1 MAEKV
6 GFIGLGTM
14 GRPFAKNLVGAGFD
28 LIVYD
33 VRPEPI
39 EELRGLGAR
48 TAASAREVAEQADI
62 IDIAVP
68 HESEVDAVLHGPNGL
83 LAGARPGGAVVIHS
97 SLHPNNMKQVGEEV
111 SSHKLDFLDAQM
123 SGGDRG
129 VMAKDLLFMVGG
141 DKAVFER
148 CRPILETTGKNI
160 FHLGPVGAGALAKVA
175 QNTMTAMT
183 LMVATE
189 GFRFARAA
197 GIDPEIFEDL
207 IRVSSA
213 QSHIA
218 DDFVAHWEPR
228 DLRWQYYEVLENALQ
243 LGRQLDVP
251 LPTAALCQQLLA
263 NALRK

>member
-14 GRPFAKNLVGAGFD
+14 GRPFAKNIVEAGFD
-28 LIVYD
+28 LTVFD
-33 VRPEPI
+33 VRPEPVD
-39 EELRGLGAR
+39 ELRALGAKV
-48 TAASAREVAEQADI
+48 AGSARELAQQVAI

-68 HESEVDAVLHGPNGL
+68 HEAEVDAVLHGAGGL
-83 LAGARPGGAVVIHS
+83 LAGARPGSAVVIHS
-97 SLHPNNMKQVGEEV
+97 SLHPNNMQRVGEEV
-111 SSHKLDFLDAQM
+111 QSHQLDLLDAQM

-160 FHLGPVGAGALAKVA
+160 FHLGPIGAGALAKVA

-197 GIDPEIFEDL
+197 GIDPEVFEDL
-207 IRVSSA
+207 IQVSSA

-228 DLRWQYYEVLENALQ
+228 NLRWQYYEVLENALQ
-243 LGRQLDVP
+243 LGHQLDVA